1 MVAKK
6 TKKHNKVINISKNTF
21 ISVVLVLF
29 SLIVF
34 ATVLT
39 YVIPRGTFEPLVDG
53 SGFDYT
59 KYIPLEN
66 ESGINIFKGLFS
78 PILVLFS
85 GDGLTVFMLSLFL
98 LVISGA
104 FQIINDTDGIKAIVK
119 ALISKFKDR
128 KRLLIAIV
136 ILIFMVFGAFLGLF
150 EEVVTLLPLIIML
163 TISLG
168 YDSYTGFLICIIA
181 AGFGFAS
188 AITNPF
194 TVITA
199 SNILGISPLSK
210 VWFRF
215 IVFGIMYGLLLLYVL
230 LHIRKIEKNPLKSPT
245 YQADLDRRDSLD
257 FNEVIENEK
266 KILSTYM
273 VFFSLFLLLIII
285 CTVIEPLRGLTV
297 VFLIALFLFG
307 GFIAGYILSK
317 DFKKIAKSFLNGV
330 VSALPAVF
338 LVLLASSI
346 KYVLEE
352 GQVIATITHSISN
365 IVEGKNI
372 YSVAIMIYV
381 IILALELC
389 ISSSTAKAIFVMGI
403 LSCVNIDLSKESL
416 MLIYLFGDGYTNVLF
431 PTSPVLLIG
440 LSMIGMNYLSWVKNG
455 KWLFIINTLLV
466 LMLICFAVF
475 IKY

>member
-1 MVAKK
+1 MN
-6 TKKHNKVINISKNTF
+6 NKVINISKKTF
-21 ISVVLVLF
+21 INVTIILF
-29 SLIVF
+29 SLIVL
-34 ATVLT
+34 ATILT
-39 YVIPRGTFEPLVDG
+39 YVIPRGTFESLPNNEG
-53 SGFDYT
+53 YDYS
-59 KYIPLEN
+59 KYIPLDDT
-66 ESGINIFKGLFS
+66 SGINIFKGLFS
-78 PILVLFS
+78 PFLVLGS
-85 GDGLTVFMLSLFL
+85 SDGLTVIMLSLFL

-104 FQIINDTDGIKAIVK
+104 FQIINDTNGIKAIVRS
-119 ALISKFKDR
+119 LISKFKER
-128 KRLLIAIV
+128 KRLLISIIV
-136 ILIFMVFGAFLGLF
+136 LIFMVFGAFLGLF
-150 EEVVTLLPLIIML
+150 EEVLTLLPLIIAL

-215 IVFGIMYGLLLLYVL
+215 LVFGIMYGFLLIYVF
-230 LHIRKIEKNPLKSPT
+230 LHIRKIEKNPSKSPT
-245 YQADLDRRDSLD
+245 FDVDNQKRGDLNLEE
-257 FNEVIENEK
+257 NILNEK
-266 KILSTYM
+266 KILTTYII
-273 VFFSLFLLLIII
+273 FFSLFLLIII
-285 CTVIEPLRGLTV
+285 TCTAIEAIRGYTV

-307 GFIAGYILSK
+307 GFISGYIVSK
-317 DFKKIAKSFLNGV
+317 NFKLIANSFLKGV
-330 VSALPAVF
+330 LSALPAIF

-346 KYVLEE
+346 KYILEE
-352 GQVIATITHSISN
+352 GQVIATITYSISE

-372 YSVAIMIYV
+372 FSVAIMIYV
-381 IILALELC
+381 IILILELC

-403 LSCVNIDLSKESL
+403 LSCVNIDLSKELL

-431 PTSPVLLIG
+431 PTSPVLLIS

-466 LMLICFAVF
+466 VLLICFAVF
-475 IKY
+475 IRY